1 VATAGTALSIA
12 FQNGAI
18 DLDDGA
24 RLKLDELS
32 AQLLRNERRMQLQAF
47 AASPRPNALSEARRI
62 ALHRALAVRGYLIEK
77 GLPGSRVD
85 VRAMGQPEDGS
96 PPDRVEII
104 YYGS

>member
-1 VATAGTALSIA
+1 V
-12 FQNGAI
+12 
-18 DLDDGA
+18 DLDDAA

-32 AQLLRNERRMQLQAF
+32 ALLLRNERRMQLRAF
-47 AASPRPNALSEARRI
+47 AASPRPNALSEARRL

-85 VRAMGQPEDGS
+85 VRAIGEPEDGS